1 MLQPMMGTRF
11 SSSDAVFE
19 YLLDFVN
26 VERGQA
32 TVFKLDRMHYLA
44 SKLGDPHKGRL
55 TIHVAGSKG
64 KGSVSTMCAEIL
76 NAVGYTTGLYTSPHL
91 LRWKERIAFADVE
104 MPEDLLLSATE
115 ELLPFIQGKGPSDF
129 PGDEMPTFFELTTL
143 IAFCAFR
150 KSGCTA
156 QVIETGLGGRL
167 DSTNIVESDVSVIT
181 PIELE
186 HTQFLGD
193 TIAKIAF
200 EKAGIIKAGKPVCI
214 AAQKP
219 EALEVFVA
227 RAKELGSRL
236 YRLGKD
242 IEVADIDISH
252 KGSDCRIS
260 PTEASDS
267 WLSSVLPAA
276 GLKVHSPMIGA
287 IQAQNMA
294 LATLAAACAT
304 PTLSAEV
311 IRRGLRR
318 AKLPARFELVS
329 DEPAVILDGAHT
341 PESIRLTIAS
351 MASLFK
357 GKKIL
362 LFACAYDKKHEEMA
376 ALLAPYFDAIII
388 TKPGTFKVSDPEAV
402 YASFKALKPDA
413 EFIPETGSAVVKAVA
428 EAGRRKAALLVTGSF
443 YLCAE
448 AKMVL
453 RDIKAKR

>member
-1 MLQPMMGTRF
+1 MN
-11 SSSDAVFE
+11 
-19 YLLDFVN
+19 FVN
-26 VERGQA
+26 VEKGQA

-44 SKLGDPHKGRL
+44 SMLGNPHKGRL

-76 NAVGYTTGLYTSPHL
+76 NAAGYTTGIYTSPHL
-91 LRWKERIAFADVE
+91 LRWKERIAFADRE
-104 MPEDLLLSATE
+104 MPEHLLLSAMD
-115 ELLPFIQGKGPSDF
+115 ELFPLIEGKGPSDF

-143 IAFCAFR
+143 VAFCAFR

-156 QVIETGLGGRL
+156 QVIEVGLGGRL
-167 DSTNIVESDVSVIT
+167 DSTNIVEPAVSVIT

-186 HTQFLGD
+186 HMQFLGD

-214 AAQKP
+214 AAQKS
-219 EALEVFVA
+219 EALEVFEA
-227 RAKELGSRL
+227 RAKELGSPL

-242 IEVADIDISH
+242 IEIGDLDISRN
-252 KGSDCRIS
+252 GSICRIS
-260 PTEASDS
+260 PTEASAS
-267 WLSSVLPAA
+267 WLSPILPPG
-276 GLKVHSPMIGA
+276 GLVVHSPMIGA
-287 IQAQNMA
+287 IQTQNMA
-294 LATLAAACAT
+294 LAALSTALVLPGLSPEAIGTGLA
-304 PTLSAEV
+304 
-311 IRRGLRR
+311 R

-329 DEPAVILDGAHT
+329 REPPVILDGAHT

-357 GKKIL
+357 GEKVL

-376 ALLAPYFDAIII
+376 GLLAPFFDAIIV

-402 YASFKALKPDA
+402 YASFKALKPEA
-413 EFIPETGSAVVKAVA
+413 EFIPDTGAAVVKALS
-428 EAGRRKAALLVTGSF
+428 EAGRRNAALLVTGSF

-448 AKMVL
+448 AKIVL
-453 RDIKAKR
+453 QGIKAGR